1 MPKIHSIGHR
11 LFLSTALI
19 LLTTIAAT
27 LLFGSSLIERY
38 YVHNEEVELKHAYQS
53 FSLAFNRNESLPDW
67 KTAGEV
73 LYDAEKRNINV
84 MLFTIAANGN
94 IDQLIDFGI
103 GFASFPKADCL
114 ERNGQ
119 IFRHLCLR

>member
-38 YVHNEEVELKHAYQS
+38 YVHNKEVELKHAYQS
-53 FSLAFNRNESLPDW
+53 FSLAFNRNEKLPARFCTMR
-67 KTAGEV
+67 KSAISTSCF
-73 LYDAEKRNINV
+73 L
-84 MLFTIAANGN
+84 
-94 IDQLIDFGI
+94 
-103 GFASFPKADCL
+103 P
-114 ERNGQ
+114 
-119 IFRHLCLR
+119 

>member
-38 YVHNEEVELKHAYQS
+38 YVHNKEVELKHAYQS

-73 LYDAEKRNINV
+73 LYDAENQRHAFYHSCKRQYRPAY
-84 MLFTIAANGN
+84 LYLA
-94 IDQLIDFGI
+94 L
-103 GFASFPKADCL
+103 
-114 ERNGQ
+114 
-119 IFRHLCLR
+119 